1 MRTSG
6 VRRLL
11 SLVLGTAAAWPLSS
25 RAEDG
30 VAPPWNPAA
39 ETLVLFNPHFPGSA
53 ELAAYYAQKRGLPAS
68 RVVGLP
74 CPNRDDLSRAEFEA
88 LLWRPL
94 QRLFEQNRWWPDP
107 ARPGPPVRVLA
118 LMRGV
123 PFRVQRAMDPKE
135 AGQEDETSVDSELTL
150 LSLPQLAL
158 PGFVKNP
165 YFESRERFDRLTST
179 PRLLLVGRLD
189 GPDDATVRQMI
200 DDALHAETQG
210 LCGRSVIDLG
220 LRDGHYAMGEDWLRE
235 SARSHRQAGIPVF
248 ADRQAEVIPAGFP
261 LPDTILY
268 FGWYRDHASGGIVD
282 PGFRFARG
290 AVACHLHSFSAAHL
304 RDPGKYWLA
313 PLLKSGAAA
322 VLGNVWEPYLPL
334 TCHLNLFNQRLL
346 EGFTL
351 AEAAWAATPVLSW
364 MQVVV
369 GDPLYRPFALAPNS
383 RAHDPAGEE
392 YVFYR
397 GLLSRQSPEAE
408 PAVLKKQL
416 LRLAEEKQSPR
427 LIELLALHCWNLGQA
442 GEAAELF
449 EHAAAIATQPAER
462 ARLERYR
469 DQARP

>member
-1 MRTSG
+1 MRKSSA
-6 VRRLL
+6 RWLL
-11 SLVLGTAAAWPLSS
+11 LAAWLAVAALG
-25 RAEDG
+25 RAAEP
-30 VAPPWNPAA
+30 PPWHPGV
-39 ETLVLFNPHFPGSA
+39 ETLVIFNPNFPGSA
-53 ELAAYYAQKRGLPAS
+53 ELAAYYAQKRSLPAS

-74 CPNRDDLSRAEFEA
+74 TPNRDDLTRAEFEA
-88 LLWRPL
+88 MLWRPL
-94 QRLFEQNRWWPDP
+94 QRLFEQNRWWPPDP
-107 ARPGPPVRVLA
+107 ARTGPRVRVLA
-118 LMRGV
+118 LIRGV

-135 AGQEDETSVDSELTL
+135 AGQEDEASVDSELTL
-150 LSLPQLAL
+150 LSQPQLAL

-165 YFESRERFDRLTST
+165 FFESRERFDRLQSQ

-189 GPDDATVRQMI
+189 GPDDATVRRMI
-200 DDALHAETQG
+200 DDAHHAETHG

-220 LRDGHYAMGEDWLRE
+220 LRDGNYALGEDWLRE
-235 SARSHRQAGIPVF
+235 SARSHRLAGIPVY
-248 ADRQAEVIPAGFP
+248 ADRRSEVIPSGFP

-282 PGFRFARG
+282 PDFRFARG

-304 RDPGKYWLA
+304 RDPSKYWLA
-313 PLLKSGAAA
+313 PLLQRGAAA
-322 VLGNVWEPYLPL
+322 ALGNVWEPYLPL

-369 GDPLYRPFALAPNS
+369 GDPLYRPFARPPNS
-383 RAHDPAGEE
+383 HAQDAAGEE

-397 GLLSRQSPEAE
+397 GLLTRQAPDADA
-408 PAVLKKQL
+408 AVLKKQL

-427 LIELLALHCWNLGQA
+427 LLELLALHCWNLGQA

-449 EHAAAIATQPAER
+449 EHAAAIAKSAEDR

-469 DQARP
+469 DEARQ